1 MERNL
6 AREMQKLKVV
16 DEKKQREIEKACAE
30 SDELKELQQKIRA
43 AYLNKERAAQM
54 AENQFRM
61 QKELV
66 SNFKILTVVQEKDA
80 DIEIE
85 MLRRKEMAD
94 RQAFQ
99 ETVDKG
105 NQMRE
110 NKAVVRNQM
119 QDIEDRRQ
127 DARDQY
133 LAERGQVDA
142 IINKMIDEDH
152 EMMRITKIK

>member
-54 AENQFRM
+54 AENQFRT
-61 QKELV
+61 QKEL
-66 SNFKILTVVQEKDA
+66 EKDA

-85 MLRRKEMAD
+85 MLRRKELAD
-94 RQAFQ
+94 RQAF
-99 ETVDKG
+99 
-105 NQMRE
+105 
-110 NKAVVRNQM
+110 
-119 QDIEDRRQ
+119 
-127 DARDQY
+127 
-133 LAERGQVDA
+133 
-142 IINKMIDEDH
+142 
-152 EMMRITKIK
+152 